1 MHGGYWKRLAYIL
14 VAISLVVGLVACGAP
29 VSYTTPTSII
39 TKATPNNDSTPTFTW
54 DVASDASS
62 GVACYAV
69 GIDSGGFTCI
79 YNTTTYTVTEPLS
92 DGTHTFEVKA
102 IDEARNE
109 VFSYNL
115 TFTVKTPIGISN
127 INISNITDTNATI
140 TWTTTVPA
148 TSRVPYRR
156 VDDCL
161 LGSGHQ
167 DEELT
172 TSHSVTL
179 TGLDPDAT
187 YCFRVRSIDKAGHEA
202 TSTERNFTTDKAELS
217 VHFIDVGQGDAI
229 LVDVGHFEV
238 LIDGGGK
245 SSSVV
250 DYIDDYVDGDLEAI
264 IATNPHDEYIGGL
277 IEVLTAF
284 KVQAICLNGD
294 TSTSKTYSEFML
306 AVNRTGRWWAPR
318 SSYTSGDTLIYE
330 VGRGDIIKAGDDV
343 TVNID
348 GVDCPW
354 FINTMGC
361 AIDYPILLH
370 VLHPANLSDATD
382 NNSIVLHLAYGEIDF
397 LFMGGA
403 AQEAEGSMLKAGIV
417 PDVEI
422 LKVGQHGSRTASSQA
437 FLGVTQPEVAIY
449 MAGFDNPYGY
459 PHERTISALENI
471 GADIYGTDVDGTII
485 VTTDGKSYEVQT
497 ER

>member
-1 MHGGYWKRLAYIL
+1 MHGCYWKRLAYIL
-14 VAISLVVGLVACGAP
+14 VAISLVVGLVACGVP
-29 VSYTTPTSII
+29 VSHTTPTSMI
-39 TKATPNNDSTPTFTW
+39 TKTTPDNDSTPTFTW
-54 DVASDASS
+54 DVASDAGS
-62 GVACYAV
+62 GVAYYV
-69 GIDSGGFTCI
+69 VRMDSGGFTCI
-79 YNTTTYTVTEPLS
+79 DKVTSYTVTAPLP
-92 DGTHTFEVKA
+92 DGTHTFEIEA
-102 IDEARNE
+102 RDEARNE

-148 TSRVPYRR
+148 TSRISYRR

-187 YCFRVRSIDKAGHEA
+187 YRFRVYSIDEAGHEA
-202 TSTERNFTTDKAELS
+202 TSTECNFTTNMAELS

-245 SSSVV
+245 SSRVV

-264 IATNPHDEYIGGL
+264 VATNPHDEYIGGL
-277 IEVLTAF
+277 IEVLAAF
-284 KVQAICLNGD
+284 KVQAICLSGS
-294 TSTSKTYSEFML
+294 TSTSKTYSQFMSG
-306 AVNRTGRWWAPR
+306 VNNTWRWWPLLSC
-318 SSYTSGDTLIYE
+318 SSEDTFIYQ

-361 AIDYPILLH
+361 AIDHPIVLQ
-370 VLHPANLSDATD
+370 VLHPANLSDTPG
-382 NNSIVLHLAYGEIDF
+382 NNSIVLHLAYGDIDF
-397 LFMGGA
+397 LFMGGGD
-403 AQEAEGSMLKAGIV
+403 QEAEGSMLKAGIV

-422 LKVGQHGSRTASSQA
+422 LEVGQHGSRTASSQA

-449 MAGFDNPYGY
+449 MAGFDNSYGY

-471 GADIYGTDVDGTII
+471 GADIYGTDVNGTII
-485 VTTDGKSYEVQT
+485 VTTDGKSYKVQT